1 MRYQYLINLHV
12 ECITSIYISQISM
25 TLLVP
30 ADAVKKMPGTVLQ
43 MLVLVVITKPVRGY
57 KYKKPSNAHYPD

>member
-1 MRYQYLINLHV
+1 
-12 ECITSIYISQISM
+12 M

-30 ADAVKKMPGTVLQ
+30 AEAVKKMPGTVLQ